1 MNQGRELTAEQVVEM
16 AKSKLLQIYVP
27 AGLSRSIGMPICEAV
42 DMLTKLQE
50 AWALDDAMMK
60 AEQEKNPVPLFPDEA
75 AACASSS
82 AEDASGVVVTA
93 QNAPTDRDDEITVE
107 VVPATEEAKDDADR
121 G

>member
-50 AWALDDAMMK
+50 AWALDDARRN
-60 AEQEKNPVPLFPDEA
+60 AEQQKEPDAQDFGDNEIAVEFEPV
-75 AACASSS
+75 
-82 AEDASGVVVTA
+82 
-93 QNAPTDRDDEITVE
+93 I
-107 VVPATEEAKDDADR
+107 EEAEADADR

>member
-50 AWALDDAMMK
+50 AWALDDARRN
-60 AEQEKNPVPLFPDEA
+60 AELHELHAKIQDLMPQI
-75 AACASSS
+75 CGSSLEFIQTIS
-82 AEDASGVVVTA
+82 ALA
-93 QNAPTDRDDEITVE
+93 
-107 VVPATEEAKDDADR
+107 
-121 G
+121 